1 MGKQTYRSGG
11 YCVTLVYPIPL
22 LPSGPG
28 GVFRLQLRSPPDLC
42 GQAGCSLKRREWDS
56 NPRWSYPHTRF
67 PSVLLK
73 PLGHLSGGSH
83 CQNNLSN
90 VSHPGNQN
98 GARQRLLEHGFEI
111 DDQFAVID
119 SAERLRIL
127 AKLRQRLR
135 ELCATAIDVAPAE
148 VVHPDS
154 GLDQTLV
161 EQA

>member
-83 CQNNLSN
+83 FSRSTFRLYHRFPLAHDDDRPKDSVPEDLSKTVHKAFIVN
-90 VSHPGNQN
+90 
-98 GARQRLLEHGFEI
+98 
-111 DDQFAVID
+111 FAETGRV
-119 SAERLRIL
+119 L
-127 AKLRQRLR
+127 
-135 ELCATAIDVAPAE
+135 
-148 VVHPDS
+148 
-154 GLDQTLV
+154 G
-161 EQA
+161 